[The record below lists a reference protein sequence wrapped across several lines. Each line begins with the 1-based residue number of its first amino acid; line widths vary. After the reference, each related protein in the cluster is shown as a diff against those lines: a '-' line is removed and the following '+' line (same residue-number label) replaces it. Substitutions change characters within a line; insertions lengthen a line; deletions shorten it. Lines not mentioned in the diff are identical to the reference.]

1 MRALILGFS
10 VLAIVAST
18 PNSKAGLTATPREL
32 TTSVDS
38 TAIPDEANQETEDKI
53 GLTRAKRREIQR
65 GLTKLGFDTKA
76 NGKFDESTRGAITR
90 WQENQGYPKT
100 GFLNAAQNTALL
112 DESVTAG
119 KPEHQESH
127 RGGGRSRR
135 SHGIGGP
142 IGAIGHV
149 VGGLFRR

>member
-53 GLTRAKRREIQR
+53 GLTRAKRRE
-65 GLTKLGFDTKA
+65 F
-76 NGKFDESTRGAITR
+76 
-90 WQENQGYPKT
+90 
-100 GFLNAAQNTALL
+100 NA
-112 DESVTAG
+112 D
-119 KPEHQESH
+119 
-127 RGGGRSRR
+127 
-135 SHGIGGP
+135 
-142 IGAIGHV
+142 
-149 VGGLFRR
+149 